1 MKLEGSY
8 SRQLGNVSTVESQ
21 NLSLF
26 QGQSYN
32 ETTDKDL
39 DYNRNNWILY
49 ACLAVITILAVVVPI
64 VLCKLIHTN
73 TKLRNDLA
81 VIKNALGVAPTSP
94 NVQTPDD
101 ENLQAHYQNTRQ
113 SVIFSPNYY
122 YEGNDQ
128 NSSADC

>member
-1 MKLEGSY
+1 M
-8 SRQLGNVSTVESQ
+8 
-21 NLSLF
+21 
-26 QGQSYN
+26 
-32 ETTDKDL
+32 
-39 DYNRNNWILY
+39 Y
-49 ACLAVITILAVVVPI
+49 ACLVVITILAVVVPI

-94 NVQTPDD
+94 NVQTSDD